1 MISTVKLTIQKHNM
15 LHAGDSVCAALS
27 GGADSVALLLV
38 LYELSTELD
47 FSLSAVHVNHLLR
60 GEESDRDEQFC
71 RDLCGKLGVP
81 LQIFREDAA
90 AFSQAIGESV
100 ETGARELR
108 YKIFSGL
115 SCDKIA
121 TAHNLNDNAE
131 TLLFR
136 IARGTGLHGLSGIP
150 AVRGNI
156 IRPLIECTRD
166 EIEAYLAE
174 KNQSFVTDS
183 TNLSDD
189 YARNRIRH
197 HVVPEMQAVHGAFPA
212 CVTRM
217 TAGFAEDED
226 FLTNEAKKCEKQSL
240 FQLHPAIRKRII
252 INQLKSHNLKVC
264 TEKIDEIESALLLH
278 KSRVMLGNGF
288 FAAFDKGVMRVYR
301 EQPKDCP
308 EAVVT
313 MPDGEY
319 PFNGDRIVKI
329 SVQSGEI
336 ASETD
341 IVNKN
346 STIYYA
352 DYGTIQGD
360 IVLRNRLRS
369 DVIKPVNSAC
379 TKELRKILQEKLP
392 PEKRKISAVLED
404 KNGIIWAEHA
414 GVANRVKP
422 DENTENYLRIE
433 IIYTDIKY

>member
-15 LHAGDSVCAALS
+15 LHAGDCVCVALS

-38 LYELSTELD
+38 LYELSSELN
-47 FSLSAVHVNHLLR
+47 FSLSAIHVNHLLR
-60 GEESDRDEQFC
+60 DDESDRDEQFC
-71 RDLCGKLGVP
+71 RNLCDRLGIP

-90 AFSQAIGESV
+90 AFSHSIGESV

-108 YKIFSGL
+108 YRIFDSV

-136 IARGTGLHGLSGIP
+136 LARGTGLHGLSGIP
-150 AVRGNI
+150 AVRGKI
-156 IRPLIECTRD
+156 IRPLIECTRE

-174 KNQSFVTDS
+174 KNQTFVTDS

-197 HVVPEMQAVHGAFPA
+197 HVIPEMQAVHGAFPA

-226 FLTNEAKKCEKQSL
+226 FLTAEAKKCENQSL
-240 FQLHPAIRKRII
+240 FTLHPAIRKRII

-264 TEKIDEIESALLLH
+264 TEKIEEIESALLLH
-278 KSRVMLGNGF
+278 KSRVMLENGF
-288 FAAFDKGVMRVYR
+288 FAAFDKGVMRVYK
-301 EQPKDCP
+301 EQQDDVP
-308 EAVVT
+308 EAVVISLNT
-313 MPDGEY
+313 EY

-336 ASETD
+336 ASQTD

-352 DYGTIQGD
+352 DYDTIQGD

-369 DVIKPVNSAC
+369 DTIKTVNSAC

-392 PEKRKISAVLED
+392 PEKRKASAVLED

-414 GVANRVKP
+414 GIAQWAAPNEK
-422 DENTENYLRIE
+422 TENYLRIE